1 MGTPTKALQ
10 SFIFQSQRCTQAQN
24 PNLLLLTHHQT
35 LNSLTPN
42 TSYLAHFFTELRDFC
57 SVGSVRYKAKKLVS
71 FIIKG
76 TMCEDLTSF
85 EFLNFDPQAYLPYS
99 PFFFSYSDLLPLNV
113 RLLGFN
119 PFWVRGRREG
129 RGSGDPLG

>member
-1 MGTPTKALQ
+1 M
-10 SFIFQSQRCTQAQN
+10 
-24 PNLLLLTHHQT
+24 
-35 LNSLTPN
+35 NSLTPN

-57 SVGSVRYKAKKLVS
+57 SVGSARYKAKKLMN

-113 RLLGFN
+113 RPLGFN

-129 RGSGDPLG
+129 RASGDPLGWSFAFMFIDLLALKCCKHFKARTSNNVSYHFLL